1 MNLRRI
7 ALPLI
12 AVAVA
17 VAVWKLYGVTPTGQP
32 ACTWRAGADTDI
44 VQGQNFAELPA
55 ESKIRAS
62 FHCDEARYV
71 YVFSLSDEDGALL
84 LFPSTMLKTD
94 LANPLA
100 AGQNVLPGK
109 HEGKDIAWTT
119 RSGIA
124 GITTYVAVAAK
135 EPVPE
140 LVVLLPKL
148 RMWTNSSLP
157 SGDLGVTNPANG
169 EKPLAGPHTRDFP
182 AAVLQRAAALSANE
196 PRPNGPMHADSELP
210 GVWTSSWRVVPK
222 K

>member
-17 VAVWKLYGVTPTGQP
+17 VTVWKLCDVTTPP

-62 FHCDEARYV
+62 LHCDGARYV

-140 LVVLLPKL
+140 LVALLPKL

-157 SGDLGVTNPANG
+157 SGEMGVTNPANG
-169 EKPLAGPHTRDFP
+169 EKPLAGPHTREFP

-196 PRPNGPMHADSELP
+196 PQPNGPMRADSELP
-210 GVWTSSWRVVPK
+210 GVWLSSWCVVPK